1 MAVPLG
7 DSGITRY
14 NGSMYNLAVL
24 GQLLI
29 FARAGGGGSSSGGG
43 FVIFAI
49 PMVVAMSVAGLVKT
63 FTKSKPAAIA
73 VGSLAGLLVS
83 LFYLFIGPVTF
94 IFVAISALVG
104 ALIGAFTDKI
114 SRFRKGS
121 EAAKQVI
128 QQASAQDS
136 AWNEQGIINYTSSV
150 FNRFQYDWERMDLP
164 SIQQY
169 VTPHYAR
176 HIGLMLYALQQ
187 MGRVNRMKN
196 VSISDAVITRAHDD
210 ADDRNDRVSVSFVA
224 SASDELVDV
233 VSGKVLHS
241 DFDDFGEQWNF
252 VRSGDGW
259 LLEGIDQAT
268 EDSAQLVASMQQF
281 AAQYNMYFSPDW
293 GRLLLPTRG
302 ELFKRGFEGADINNH
317 VIGFWTGDLL
327 VQLYTYVAE
336 ASNNDSAATYI
347 IGQVN
352 LPKSYGGILVERRDS
367 RFLKRF
373 RAPSGYKKVE
383 LEWGDFN
390 KRYQVYATDENQ
402 VTSFELLNPS
412 FMAWLYD
419 QNIKVNIEVVD
430 NIVYLYAKI
439 STGEMRYVEMMD
451 ILQKSHKELKM

>member
-1 MAVPLG
+1 M
-7 DSGITRY
+7 
-14 NGSMYNLAVL
+14 
-24 GQLLI
+24 
-29 FARAGGGGSSSGGG
+29 
-43 FVIFAI
+43 
-49 PMVVAMSVAGLVKT
+49 
-63 FTKSKPAAIA
+63 
-73 VGSLAGLLVS
+73 
-83 LFYLFIGPVTF
+83 
-94 IFVAISALVG
+94 
-104 ALIGAFTDKI
+104 
-114 SRFRKGS
+114 
-121 EAAKQVI
+121 
-128 QQASAQDS
+128 
-136 AWNEQGIINYTSSV
+136 
-150 FNRFQYDWERMDLP
+150 
-164 SIQQY
+164 
-169 VTPHYAR
+169 
-176 HIGLMLYALQQ
+176 
-187 MGRVNRMKN
+187 
-196 VSISDAVITRAHDD
+196 
-210 ADDRNDRVSVSFVA
+210 
-224 SASDELVDV
+224 
-233 VSGKVLHS
+233 
-241 DFDDFGEQWNF
+241 
-252 VRSGDGW
+252 
-259 LLEGIDQAT
+259 LEGIDQAT

-317 VIGFWTGDLL
+317 VIGFWTGNLL

-336 ASNNDSAATYI
+336 ASSSDSAATYI

>member
-1 MAVPLG
+1 MVIAISV
-7 DSGITRY
+7 S
-14 NGSMYNLAVL
+14 
-24 GQLLI
+24 
-29 FARAGGGGSSSGGG
+29 G
-43 FVIFAI
+43 FVKKI
-49 PMVVAMSVAGLVKT
+49 T
-63 FTKSKPAAIA
+63 QSKAAAVA
-73 VGSLAGLLVS
+73 VGSLAGLLAS
-83 LFYLFIGPVTF
+83 LFYLVGGVTIFIL
-94 IFVAISALVG
+94 VAISTVIG
-104 ALIGAFTDKI
+104 AIIGAFTDKI

-121 EAAKQVI
+121 EAA
-128 QQASAQDS
+128 QQTVHQAAAQDGT
-136 AWNEQGIINYTSSV
+136 WNEQGIINYASTV

-169 VTPHYAR
+169 ATPNYAR

-187 MGRVNRMKN
+187 MGRVNRMKG
-196 VSISDAVITRAHDD
+196 VAIDEAVITRAYDD
-210 ADDRNDRVSVSFVA
+210 VNDQNDRVSVSFVA
-224 SASDELVDV
+224 SANDELVDV
-233 VSGKVLHS
+233 TSGTVLYRDTS
-241 DFDDFGEQWNF
+241 EFGEQWNF
-252 VRSGDGW
+252 VRSGNGW
-259 LLEGIDQAT
+259 LLDSIDQAT
-268 EDSAQLVASMQQF
+268 EDSMQRIASMQQF

-302 ELFKRGFEGADINNH
+302 ELFKKGFEGTDINNH
-317 VIGFWTGDLL
+317 IIGFWTGNLL
-327 VQLYTYVAE
+327 VQLYTYMADT
-336 ASNNDSAATYI
+336 SNGDSAVTYI

-419 QNIKVNIEVVD
+419 QDIKVNIEVVD

-439 STGEMRYVEMMD
+439 STGEMRYAEMMD

>member
-1 MAVPLG
+1 
-7 DSGITRY
+7 
-14 NGSMYNLAVL
+14 MYGLAVL
-24 GQLLI
+24 SQLLF

-43 FVIFAI
+43 GGGVALFGI
-49 PMVVAMSVAGLVKT
+49 PMVVAISVSGFVKKT
-63 FTKSKPAAIA
+63 TQSKMAAIA
-73 VGSLAGLLVS
+73 VGFLAGLLAS
-83 LFYLFIGPVTF
+83 LFYLLGGVVIFIL
-94 IFVAISALVG
+94 VAISALVG
-104 ALIGAFTDKI
+104 AIIGAFTDKI

-121 EAAKQVI
+121 EAA
-128 QQASAQDS
+128 QQAVRQAAAQDS
-136 AWNEQGIINYTSSV
+136 AWNEQGIVNYATTV

-169 VTPHYAR
+169 VTPNYAR

-187 MGRVNRMKN
+187 MGRVNRMRN
-196 VSISDAVITRAHDD
+196 VAVSEAIITRAYDD
-210 ADDRNDRVSVSFVA
+210 ANDQNDRVSVSFVA
-224 SASDELVDV
+224 SANDELVDAA
-233 VSGKVLHS
+233 SGAVLHRDTS
-241 DFDDFGEQWNF
+241 EFGEQWNF

-259 LLEGIDQAT
+259 LLDSIDQET
-268 EDSAQLVASMQQF
+268 EDTAQLVASMQQF
-281 AAQYNMYFSPDW
+281 AAQYDMYFSPDW

-302 ELFKRGFEGADINNH
+302 ELFKGGFKGTDINNH
-317 VIGFWTGDLL
+317 IIGFWTGNLL
-327 VQLYTYVAE
+327 VQLYTYVAD
-336 ASNNDSAATYI
+336 ASNTDSATTYI

-419 QNIKVNIEVVD
+419 QDIKVNIEVVD

-439 STGEMRYVEMMD
+439 STGEMRYAEMMD

>member
-1 MAVPLG
+1 M
-7 DSGITRY
+7 
-14 NGSMYNLAVL
+14 
-24 GQLLI
+24 
-29 FARAGGGGSSSGGG
+29 
-43 FVIFAI
+43 
-49 PMVVAMSVAGLVKT
+49 
-63 FTKSKPAAIA
+63 
-73 VGSLAGLLVS
+73 
-83 LFYLFIGPVTF
+83 
-94 IFVAISALVG
+94 AISALVG
-104 ALIGAFTDKI
+104 AIIGAFTDKI

-121 EAAKQVI
+121 EAA
-128 QQASAQDS
+128 QQAVRQAAAQDS
-136 AWNEQGIINYTSSV
+136 AWNEQGIVNYATTV

-169 VTPHYAR
+169 VTPNYAR

-196 VSISDAVITRAHDD
+196 VAVSEAIITRAYDD
-210 ADDRNDRVSVSFVA
+210 ANDQNDRVSVSFVA
-224 SASDELVDV
+224 SANDELIDV
-233 VSGKVLHS
+233 ASDAVLHR
-241 DFDDFGEQWNF
+241 DVGEFGEQWNF

-259 LLEGIDQAT
+259 LLDSIDQET
-268 EDSAQLVASMQQF
+268 EDPAQLVASMQQF
-281 AAQYNMYFSPDW
+281 AAQYDMYFSPDW
-293 GRLLLPTRG
+293 GRLLLPTHG
-302 ELFKRGFEGADINNH
+302 ELFKGGFKGTDINNH
-317 VIGFWTGDLL
+317 IIGFWTGNLL
-327 VQLYTYVAE
+327 VQLYTYVAD
-336 ASNNDSAATYI
+336 ASNTDSATTYI

-419 QNIKVNIEVVD
+419 QDIKVNIEVVD

-439 STGEMRYVEMMD
+439 STGEMRYAEMMD

>member
-1 MAVPLG
+1 
-7 DSGITRY
+7 
-14 NGSMYNLAVL
+14 MYNLAAL
-24 GQLLI
+24 GQLLF
-29 FARAGGGGSSSGGG
+29 FARAGGGGSRSGGG
-43 FVIFAI
+43 GAVLFGI
-49 PMVVAMSVAGLVKT
+49 PMVIAISVSGFVKKIT
-63 FTKSKPAAIA
+63 QSKAAAVA
-73 VGSLAGLLVS
+73 VGSLAGLLAS
-83 LFYLFIGPVTF
+83 LFYLVGGVTIFIL
-94 IFVAISALVG
+94 VAISTVIG
-104 ALIGAFTDKI
+104 AIIGAFTDKI

-121 EAAKQVI
+121 EAA
-128 QQASAQDS
+128 QQTVHQAATQDGT
-136 AWNEQGIINYTSSV
+136 WNEQGIINYASTV

-169 VTPHYAR
+169 VTPNYAR

-187 MGRVNRMKN
+187 MGRVNRMKG
-196 VSISDAVITRAHDD
+196 VAIDEAVITRAYDD
-210 ADDRNDRVSVSFVA
+210 VNDQNDRVSVSFVA
-224 SASDELVDV
+224 SANDELVDV
-233 VSGKVLHS
+233 TSGAVLYRDTS
-241 DFDDFGEQWNF
+241 EFGEQWNF
-252 VRSGDGW
+252 VRSDNGW
-259 LLEGIDQAT
+259 LLDSIDQAT
-268 EDSAQLVASMQQF
+268 EDSMQRIASMQQF

-302 ELFKRGFEGADINNH
+302 ELFKKGFEGTDINNH
-317 VIGFWTGDLL
+317 IIGFWTGNLL
-327 VQLYTYVAE
+327 VQLYTYMADT
-336 ASNNDSAATYI
+336 SNGDSAVTYI

-419 QNIKVNIEVVD
+419 QDIKVNIEVVD

-439 STGEMRYVEMMD
+439 STGEMRYAEMMD

>member
-1 MAVPLG
+1 MC
-7 DSGITRY
+7 
-14 NGSMYNLAVL
+14 NLAVL
-24 GQLLI
+24 SQLLF

-43 FVIFAI
+43 GGVVLFGI
-49 PMVVAMSVAGLVKT
+49 PMVVAISVSSFVKKT
-63 FTKSKPAAIA
+63 TQSKMAAIV
-73 VGSLAGLLVS
+73 VGFLAGLLTS
-83 LFYLFIGPVTF
+83 LFYLLGGVV
-94 IFVAISALVG
+94 IFTLVAISALVG
-104 ALIGAFTDKI
+104 AIIGAFTDKI

-121 EAAKQVI
+121 EAA
-128 QQASAQDS
+128 QQTVHQAAAQDGT
-136 AWNEQGIINYTSSV
+136 WNEQGIINYASTV

-169 VTPHYAR
+169 VTPNYAR

-187 MGRVNRMKN
+187 MGRVNRMKG
-196 VSISDAVITRAHDD
+196 VAIDEAVITRAYDD
-210 ADDRNDRVSVSFVA
+210 VNDQNDRVSVSFVA
-224 SASDELVDV
+224 SANDELVDV
-233 VSGKVLHS
+233 TSGAVLYCDTS
-241 DFDDFGEQWNF
+241 EFGEQWNF
-252 VRSGDGW
+252 VRSGNGW
-259 LLEGIDQAT
+259 LLDSIDQAT
-268 EDSAQLVASMQQF
+268 EDSMQRIASMQQF

-302 ELFKRGFEGADINNH
+302 ELFKKGFEGTDINNH
-317 VIGFWTGDLL
+317 IIGFWTGNLL
-327 VQLYTYVAE
+327 VQLYTYMADT
-336 ASNNDSAATYI
+336 SNGDSAVTYI

-419 QNIKVNIEVVD
+419 QDIKVNIEVVD

-439 STGEMRYVEMMD
+439 STGEMRYAEMMD